1 MSRRKEKA
9 ADGQF
14 CAGSNFNGFS
24 RGAAGKCPLRPE
36 SVKAEPGQG
45 VAFGRAPVIQTPAR
59 GPDQ

>member
-45 VAFGRAPVIQTPAR
+45 ASRLAGRL
-59 GPDQ
+59 